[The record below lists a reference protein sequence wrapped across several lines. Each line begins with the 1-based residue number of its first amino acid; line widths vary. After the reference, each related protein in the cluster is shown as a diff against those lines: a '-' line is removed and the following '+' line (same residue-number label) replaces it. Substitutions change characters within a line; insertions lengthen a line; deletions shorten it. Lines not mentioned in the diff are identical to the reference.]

1 MSEMSSRI
9 IVVPA
14 LVTLAFCLSLFS
26 PAEALVISP
35 SPLDCS
41 INNGACS
48 PLSGVGS
55 LSFST
60 SGNNL
65 VVTYAAPA
73 GFKIVGG
80 DQFALNLTGVS
91 GNVGITGTGITGTVQ
106 IPIQGNNVAG
116 CNPCF
121 NFDTQAAQG
130 GNVIDTN
137 LPTGTVYTF
146 TLSASTP
153 LTLNS
158 VVAGG
163 PLNLDAEL
171 HLNTGGPN
179 GQSVFAAE
187 TGRVVPEPA
196 TLTYLGTGLVA
207 VGFAIRRRLR
217 RG

>member
-1 MSEMSSRI
+1 VKNLAVI
-9 IVVPA
+9 AAFVLLAIGAVVPA
-14 LVTLAFCLSLFS
+14 
-26 PAEALVISP
+26 EATVISP

-55 LSFST
+55 LLFST

-91 GNVGITGTGITGTVQ
+91 GNVGISGTGISGTVQ

-163 PLNLDAEL
+163 PLGLDAEL

-187 TGRVVPEPA
+187 TGRVPEPT
-196 TLTYLGTGLVA
+196 TLLLIGAGLVA
-207 VGFAIRRRLR
+207 VGATSLRRRR
-217 RG
+217 